1 MASAQRSAG
10 ICDEGTIAFN
20 IKVQRTSV
28 GGVLTHHHHIFKNT
42 DTTLACTQSKMGI
55 EAYLGSVHNLRVDTV
70 IILLYVTNITS
81 NIHLNQ

>member
-42 DTTLACTQSKMGI
+42 DTACTQSKMGI
-55 EAYLGSVHNLRVDTV
+55 EAYLGGVHNLRVDTV
-70 IILLYVTNITS
+70 IILLYVTNNTP